1 MFETTLHQTLQ
12 DKDNPDYVEREG
24 PFRVRD
30 FKKAYLGNG
39 YYFWDDHWDLAHWW
53 GEKHCSNK
61 YFICKADFKIEKDD
75 FCDLVGSR
83 QDQKYIAQCF
93 ETFKA
98 HHLNLAQLIEMLK
111 EIENQ
116 PHMKGIFS
124 YKAIRAVEIHE
135 NSFEEMIVNFAS
147 DRPGITSL
155 TPRIIVCL
163 INKDPAIL
171 TNFKIL
177 YPDKYVI

>member
-12 DKDNPDYVEREG
+12 DRDNADDVERDG

-30 FKKAYLGNG
+30 IKRAYLGNG
-39 YYFWDDHWDLAHWW
+39 YYFWDDHFDLAHWW
-53 GEKHCSNK
+53 GEKHCNNE
-61 YFICKADFKIEKDD
+61 YIICQADFAIERDD

-83 QDQKYIAQCF
+83 RDQNYIAECF
-93 ETFKA
+93 ETFNA

-111 EIENQ
+111 EFEKQ
-116 PHMKGIFS
+116 PHTKGSFP
-124 YKAIRAVEIHE
+124 YKAIRAVEIQE
-135 NSFEEMIVNFAS
+135 NSFEEMIVRFAP

-163 INKDPAIL
+163 INKEPTIL
-171 TNFKIL
+171 TNFKII
-177 YPDKYVI
+177 YPDKYVN